1 MTDKEQLIRGDALAK
16 VAALEAE
23 LAELRKRQ
31 VTEGYV
37 PVPSVVVEFLKG
49 AGTLEGLWFG
59 ESGVDRGAFWWRKY
73 LLAAA
78 PAPVEPFQQR
88 VQAWMLECFG
98 PAIAADRAERNHRF
112 LEEALEL
119 VQSLGC
125 SADEAHR
132 LVDYVYGRPAG
143 EPTQEVGGVMVTLA
157 ALCLANGLDMAGA
170 GEQELARINQ
180 PDTLLRIREK
190 QRNKPAMS
198 PLPGVYP
205 ERAAPVERVEQEPLA
220 MLLIDDA
227 SASESGD
234 WDIEPIPAAI
244 EKLARRGGATLPLY
258 TTPQPA
264 APAALS
270 IPEECPHMIV
280 FDDADRQ
287 SEMFAGAGAR
297 SAALR
302 RFEQV
307 SGSWNAHLLV
317 RIARNSRDDK
327 RPCAKTAPAPDVAG
341 LVSRIQ
347 DAAQAWYENTD
358 DGLSKLLEVI
368 EVAAHQRKEGV

>member
-1 MTDKEQLIRGDALAK
+1 MTEQNEMSAGDACAR
-16 VAALEAE
+16 VAVLEAE
-23 LAELRKRQ
+23 LAELRN
-31 VTEGYV
+31 GYMRMRNV
-37 PVPSVVVEFLKG
+37 AAGYSNLCDADSANARRLEKEFE
-49 AGTLEGLWFG
+49 A
-59 ESGVDRGAFWWRKY
+59 VDQAHYR
-73 LLAAA
+73 AA
-78 PAPVEPFQQR
+78 PAPVEPFQRR

-98 PAIAADRAERNHRF
+98 QAIAADRAERNHRF

-132 LVDYVYGRPAG
+132 LVGYVYGRPTG

-205 ERAAPVERVEQEPLA
+205 ERAAPVERVEQDDWRSWRVGEPLIYQPDEGDEGFVHA
-220 MLLIDDA
+220 SLTPGNEYAVHEVADEHETMVVLDDD
-227 SASESGD
+227 GD
-234 WDIEPIPAAI
+234 ELGVLVGEFVRA
-244 EKLARRGGATLPLY
+244 
-258 TTPQPA
+258 PQPA
-264 APAALS
+264 
-270 IPEECPHMIV
+270 
-280 FDDADRQ
+280 
-287 SEMFAGAGAR
+287 
-297 SAALR
+297 
-302 RFEQV
+302 
-307 SGSWNAHLLV
+307 
-317 RIARNSRDDK
+317 
-327 RPCAKTAPAPDVAG
+327 APAPDVAG

-368 EVAAHQRKEGV
+368 EAAAHQRKEGD